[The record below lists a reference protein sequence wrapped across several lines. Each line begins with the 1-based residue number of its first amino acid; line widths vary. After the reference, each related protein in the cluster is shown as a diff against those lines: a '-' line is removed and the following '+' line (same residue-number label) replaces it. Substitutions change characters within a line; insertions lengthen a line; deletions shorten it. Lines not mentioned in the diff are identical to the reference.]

1 MTISGEAINRC
12 MACILLIA
20 GMHPAIGADVA
31 DLADLPKSK
40 RIWMGIEEGAI
51 RPAAFE
57 QFRVDADAVVVL
69 HANGGDMMEAGQ
81 HWATLDPEQLEIER
95 ETIELEEMK
104 REHQRA
110 KDEYEN
116 EQARVALLL
125 EIEEAHRKSE
135 DLEQAA
141 QTAELDA
148 SLRKRAREAVEIMSH
163 RISLL
168 EERASLEHQNE
179 QTRLKEIET
188 ELQERRAQ
196 RQLLAMER
204 RSKLVSRHGGRLR
217 LSDEFHARQEHADD
231 RQKVWMGS
239 GELLGTIVD
248 DSRYEIHVPANTS
261 AMLQLPE
268 NEIGVFFQDG
278 QTGTLIPGN
287 FLRIEE
293 VESGL
298 EINRTYVFSVPDE
311 RMDAA
316 REAGGQKNFV
326 HIYRM
331 FTNEK
336 HIVHKRD
343 LAFEAPE
350 ILQESGWGGLIRH
363 LWPQSRIIQVGP
375 QSIALEVADA
385 D

>member
-1 MTISGEAINRC
+1 MLGA
-12 MACILLIA
+12 
-20 GMHPAIGADVA
+20 MHPALGADVGR
-31 DLADLPKSK
+31 LADLPKSK
-40 RIWMGIEEGAI
+40 RIWMGIEEGTI

-57 QFRVDADAVVVL
+57 QFRVDADAVIQL
-69 HANGGDMMEAGQ
+69 HANDGDTIEAGQ

-95 ETIELEEMK
+95 KSIELEEMK

-125 EIEEAHRKSE
+125 EIEEAYRKSE
-135 DLEQAA
+135 DLAQAA
-141 QTAELDA
+141 QTIELDA
-148 SLRKRAREAVEIMSH
+148 SLRKRASEAVEIMSR
-163 RISLL
+163 RIAML
-168 EERASLEHQNE
+168 EERATLEHQNE

-196 RQLLAMER
+196 RQLLSMER

-217 LSDEFHARQEHADD
+217 LSDEYRARRERAEEPTE
-231 RQKVWMGS
+231 VWMRS
-239 GELLGTIVD
+239 GELLCTIVD

-268 NEIGVFFQDG
+268 DEIGVFFQDG
-278 QTGTLIPGN
+278 QTGTLIPGT

-298 EINRTYVFSVPDE
+298 EINRVYVFSVPDE

-316 REAGGQKNFV
+316 RDAGGQKNLV

-331 FTNEK
+331 FTK
-336 HIVHKRD
+336 DQHIVNKRD
-343 LAFEAPE
+343 VAFHAPE
-350 ILQESGWGGLIRH
+350 ILQKSGWVGLIRH
-363 LWPQSRIIQVGP
+363 LWPQSRITQVGP

-385 D
+385 N